1 MDWRAKVE
9 LFEQIRLEYEFGV
22 GTIQGVSRKLR
33 VHRRVVRE
41 AIQSAIPARRKK
53 TERPHVKM
61 ALAAEFIDAILE
73 ADRKAPRIGDGDLGR
88 AGVAVAAVGVGGE
101 DARAAAGAVG
111 EVGVG
116 VEPRCEFGDIGA
128 VVAHWGERFLFCG
141 KVAGTQR
148 SELAGRVFG
157 MHRLLLWL

>member
-22 GTIQGVSRKLR
+22 GTIQGVARKLR

-61 ALAAEFIDAILE
+61 APAAEFIDAILE
-73 ADRKAPRIGDGDLGR
+73 ADRKARGSSATRRNASGIVFAKRCRDYGGR
-88 AGVAVAAVGVGGE
+88 AHGTALCGAA
-101 DARAAAGAVG
+101 
-111 EVGVG
+111 
-116 VEPRCEFGDIGA
+116 
-128 VVAHWGERFLFCG
+128 
-141 KVAGTQR
+141 
-148 SELAGRVFG
+148 
-157 MHRLLLWL
+157 

>member
-1 MDWRAKVE
+1 MDWRAEYE
-9 LFEQIRLEYEFGV
+9 LFEQMRLEYEFVV

-73 ADRKAPRIGDGDLGR
+73 ADRRVPRKQRHTAKRHWERTGAEVPGCTAAERTVRVYVEQRKEARGLARPGTFVARGCGR
-88 AGVAVAAVGVGGE
+88 G
-101 DARAAAGAVG
+101 ARARAQGSAGPAPLYG
-111 EVGVG
+111 
-116 VEPRCEFGDIGA
+116 
-128 VVAHWGERFLFCG
+128 
-141 KVAGTQR
+141 
-148 SELAGRVFG
+148 
-157 MHRLLLWL
+157 

>member
-1 MDWRAKVE
+1 LDWRAKVE

-73 ADRKAPRIGDGDLGR
+73 ADRKVPRKQRHTAKRIWERIGAEVPGST
-88 AGVAVAAVGVGGE
+88 AAERTV
-101 DARAAAGAVG
+101 RLY
-111 EVGVG
+111 
-116 VEPRCEFGDIGA
+116 VE
-128 VVAHWGERFLFCG
+128 
-141 KVAGTQR
+141 QR
-148 SELAGRVFG
+148 KEALELARRETFVPQTVNWGTSGR
-157 MHRLLLWL
+157 RLSSG